1 MGMHGL
7 PRGLRARALARRSEI
22 RSVIKRLLYEDR
34 REYVIMYRHR
44 RDTGGETLRPLK
56 VYMIDRVDS
65 WAIHLKDGFT
75 TIPLHRVVEVRDEE
89 GRVFWRRK
97 GQ

>member
-1 MGMHGL
+1 M
-7 PRGLRARALARRSEI
+7 ARRSEI
-22 RSVIKRLLYEDR
+22 KSVIKRLLYEERLDY
-34 REYVIMYRHR
+34 EILYRHR
-44 RDTGGETLRPLK
+44 RENGGETLKPVR
-56 VYMIDRVDS
+56 VGMVERVDS
-65 WAIHLKDGFT
+65 WAIHLKDGMT